1 MGVFFI
7 VAINIINRYN
17 HINHM
22 ERKEKMKPY
31 FAISFLIVFMQIYAL
46 GAEEG
51 VSPQTEPA
59 DDTEQTETTYKTTC
73 DIKPSYTDND
83 GNTVTCS
90 KFSDNKTV
98 SAGTYILC
106 DDKTWI
112 YCKAKT
118 DDTGK
123 VTGAE
128 ITTIP
133 KKTNTPCYK
142 DYVFHNSKCLRCSE
156 LTGEKNAITKD
167 EGNATTMNDC
177 ILPEKSGSD
186 YISYQDEKGTF
197 TYLGDCMI
205 ACTEETEYYC
215 TSV

>member
-1 MGVFFI
+1 
-7 VAINIINRYN
+7 
-17 HINHM
+17 
-22 ERKEKMKPY
+22 MKPY

-73 DIKPSYTDND
+73 DIEPYYIDGADNK
-83 GNTVTCS
+83 VICS

-98 SAGTYILC
+98 SVGTYVLC

-128 ITTIP
+128 TTTEQ
-133 KKTNTPCYK
+133 KTTNTPCKKNYI
-142 DYVFHNSKCLRCSE
+142 FHNSKCLLCSE
-156 LTGEKNAITKD
+156 LTGEANAITKD
-167 EGNATTMNDC
+167 TGNATTMNDC
-177 ILPEKSGSD
+177 ILPEKSGTNSL
-186 YISYQDEKGTF
+186 SYQDEKGTF

>member
-1 MGVFFI
+1 
-7 VAINIINRYN
+7 
-17 HINHM
+17 M

-51 VSPQTEPA
+51 VSPQTDPA

-106 DDKTWI
+106 DDKTW
-112 YCKAKT
+112 
-118 DDTGK
+118 
-123 VTGAE
+123 
-128 ITTIP
+128 
-133 KKTNTPCYK
+133 
-142 DYVFHNSKCLRCSE
+142 R
-156 LTGEKNAITKD
+156 
-167 EGNATTMNDC
+167 
-177 ILPEKSGSD
+177 
-186 YISYQDEKGTF
+186 
-197 TYLGDCMI
+197 
-205 ACTEETEYYC
+205 
-215 TSV
+215 

>member
-1 MGVFFI
+1 
-7 VAINIINRYN
+7 
-17 HINHM
+17 
-22 ERKEKMKPY
+22 MKPY

-51 VSPQTEPA
+51 VSPQTDPA

-83 GNTVTCS
+83 GTTVTCS

-98 SAGTYILC
+98 SAGTYVLC
-106 DDKTWI
+106 NDNTWI

-118 DDTGK
+118 DDTDK
-123 VTGAE
+123 VTGTE
-128 ITTIP
+128 ITTIT
-133 KKTNTPCYK
+133 KKTNTPCEKNYI
-142 DYVFHNSKCLRCSE
+142 FHNSKCLLCSE
-156 LTGEKNAITKD
+156 LTGEKDAITKD
-167 EGNATTMNDC
+167 TGNATTMNDC
-177 ILPEKSGSD
+177 ILPEKSGTNS
-186 YISYQDEKGTF
+186 ISYQDEKGTF

>member
-51 VSPQTEPA
+51 VSPQTDPA
-59 DDTEQTETTYKTTC
+59 DDTEQTEVVTQTC
-73 DIKPSYTDND
+73 KIYP
-83 GNTVTCS
+83 GEACPLLVES
-90 KFSDNKTV
+90 KEI
-98 SAGTYILC
+98 SAGTHVLC
-106 DDKTWI
+106 KEEKANDGTITKTWQLCTKKSSGSGVEI
-112 YCKAKT
+112 EDIEKT
-118 DDTGK
+118 TY
-123 VTGAE
+123 
-128 ITTIP
+128 
-133 KKTNTPCYK
+133 TPCDKGY
-142 DYVFHNSKCLRCSE
+142 FFFGNKCLSCKE
-156 LTGEKNAITKD
+156 QTGEKDATTKD
-167 EGNATTMNDC
+167 TGNATTMNDC

-186 YISYQDEKGTF
+186 YLSYQDEKGTF

>member
-1 MGVFFI
+1 
-7 VAINIINRYN
+7 
-17 HINHM
+17 M

-59 DDTEQTETTYKTTC
+59 DDTETTYKTTC
-73 DIKPSYTDND
+73 DIEPYYMD
-83 GNTVTCS
+83 GDTKVTCS

-98 SAGTYILC
+98 SVGTYVLC
-106 DDKTWI
+106 DDKKWI
-112 YCKAKT
+112 YCEART

-123 VTGAE
+123 VTGAK
-128 ITTIP
+128 TTTKP
-133 KKTNTPCYK
+133 KTTNTPCVK
-142 DYVFHNSKCLRCSE
+142 DYIFHNSKCLRCSE
-156 LTGEKNAITKD
+156 LTGEKDAITKD
-167 EGNATTMNDC
+167 AGNATTMNDC
-177 ILPEKSGSD
+177 ILPEKSETGS
-186 YISYQDEKGTF
+186 ISYQDEKGTF